1 MTVEIINQRNF
12 PTRRKLDSILRQLR
26 PGIESVLKQFR
37 NFLLKHRHLLKLF
50 YFHPGVLPN
59 SLNIFH
65 KELLTLLGNNLC
77 LWYVILTFLTI
88 LSRLWLYRCRL
99 PWITGVQPFGL
110 PRPYWMNKNNLGSHT
125 QRSLQKWCFLFYFIF
140 FMEITTDTKS
150 TFTLFGKTNSH
161 LEIIG
166 F

>member
-1 MTVEIINQRNF
+1 MTVEVINQRNF
-12 PTRRKLDSILRQLR
+12 PTRGKLDSILRQLR

-99 PWITGVQPFGL
+99 PWITRVQPFGL
-110 PRPYWMNKNNLGSHT
+110 PLATRIILGHIHKGPSK
-125 QRSLQKWCFLFYFIF
+125 SDASYFIF
-140 FMEITTDTKS
+140 F
-150 TFTLFGKTNSH
+150 FHGNYN
-161 LEIIG
+161 
-166 F
+166 